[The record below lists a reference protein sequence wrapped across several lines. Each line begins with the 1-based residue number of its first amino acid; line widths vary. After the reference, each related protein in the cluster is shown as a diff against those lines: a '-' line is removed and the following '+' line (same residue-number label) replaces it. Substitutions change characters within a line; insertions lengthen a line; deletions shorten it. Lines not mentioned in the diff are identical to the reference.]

1 LKWGHFSVMWSPS
14 QRSQQSFAGLS
25 FSLRRRVEG
34 GGGRRFSCDGILL
47 GFFSSSKVGSA
58 SLTLGLGF
66 REGSD
71 RLLNL
76 AVGPSP

>member
-1 LKWGHFSVMWSPS
+1 MWSPS

-34 GGGRRFSCDGILL
+34 GGGLRLSCDGILL
-47 GFFSSSKVGSA
+47 DFLSSSMTEEGSA
-58 SLTLGLGF
+58 SFTLGDGF

-71 RLLNL
+71 RRLSR